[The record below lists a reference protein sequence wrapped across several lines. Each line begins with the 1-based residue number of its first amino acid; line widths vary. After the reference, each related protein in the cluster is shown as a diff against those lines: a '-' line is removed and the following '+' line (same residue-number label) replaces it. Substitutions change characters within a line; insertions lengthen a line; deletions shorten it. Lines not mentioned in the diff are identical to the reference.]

1 MKTVTKTIKTL
12 TPVLACLLLLAGCA
26 VAPEPAGPVTY
37 HADRDVAAAMR
48 DMVIN
53 INRAPNGHIEA
64 VMLDGFGAGQSRSA
78 VEWSIVWYDTSG
90 RQVTG
95 ISDRYRRMTVSPG
108 VPFQISAT
116 APVQNATRAHIH
128 VRRSRTAD

>member
-1 MKTVTKTIKTL
+1 MTKAIKILSPILLCL
-12 TPVLACLLLLAGCA
+12 TLLAGCA
-26 VAPEPAGPVTY
+26 VVPEPAGPVTF
-37 HADRDVAAAMR
+37 HADREVAAAMR

-64 VMLDGFGAGQSRSA
+64 VMLDGFGAGPSRSA

-90 RQVTG
+90 QQVSG
-95 ISDRYRRMTVSPG
+95 ISDRYRRMTLSPG
-108 VPFQISAT
+108 VPFQMAAT
-116 APVQNATRAHIH
+116 APVRNATRAHIH